1 MRKPVLSVQ
10 KIPKINPHLTNLY
23 SAMKRIASSF
33 IILILLIKPVLA
45 QSTKAD
51 VSKVLEAEKSF
62 VKLVETMGIKGG
74 FLEVADPEGIIF
86 KPTVVRINDFY
97 KTIQNQA
104 GTLTWTPQFARI
116 SQNGDLAVTAGPYIY
131 QNGKSD
137 TDKVFG
143 DYVSV
148 WRTDADNKFKLLID
162 LGIQHPEPESVEKND
177 IKNPSD
183 SLKIDASGK
192 DPFNGKKIILATD
205 NAFNYSLSE
214 STIAAYNE
222 FLSPKARYYFP
233 GFDPMSGPQSVM
245 KFINNEAITMT
256 AENTSAGRSSSND
269 LAYSYGTA
277 RIKKGYLVH
286 NYNYVR
292 IWEMDTEHKWNILL
306 EILSPL
312 END

>member
-1 MRKPVLSVQ
+1 MLA
-10 KIPKINPHLTNLY
+10 IPKFKPYLPNLK
-23 SAMKRIASSF
+23 STMKRL
-33 IILILLIKPVLA
+33 LILSTIFIYFVKSLSA
-45 QSTKAD
+45 QTANAD
-51 VSKVLEAEKSF
+51 VSKVLEAEKNF
-62 VKLVETMGIKGG
+62 AKLVEAKGIKGG
-74 FLEVADPEGIIF
+74 FLDVTDPEGIVF
-86 KPTVVRINDFY
+86 KPTVVKIVDFY
-97 KTIQNQA
+97 KSIENQA

-116 SQNGDLAVTAGPYIY
+116 SQNGDLAVTAGPYVY

-143 DYVSV
+143 EYVSV
-148 WRTDADNKFKLLID
+148 WRTDLDNKFKLLID
-162 LGIQHPEPESVEKND
+162 LGIQHPEPETVEKSD
-177 IKNPSD
+177 FKNPSD
-183 SLKIDASGK
+183 SSKIDAAGK
-192 DPFNGKKIILATD
+192 DPFSGKKIILATD

-222 FLSPKARYYFP
+222 FLSPNSRYYFP
-233 GFDPMSGPQSVM
+233 GFDPITGPQSIM
-245 KFINNEAITMT
+245 KFINNEGITMT

-292 IWEMDTEHKWNILL
+292 IWEMDKEHKWNILL